1 MNELTTFKYEGKD
14 VRTVQID
21 GNPWWVLKDVC
32 DVLELTNP
40 STIANRLDEDEQTK
54 VDPKQYLGS
63 RSNEPITIISESG
76 LYNVIMLSRKPEAKK
91 FRRWVTHEVLPSI
104 RKHGA
109 YMTPDTIDKMVASP
123 EFGIKLLT
131 ALQEERQ
138 KVNALQAEN
147 SALTVKTAIMAPK
160 AEYFDALVDRESLLS
175 IRETAKAL
183 GIGERQLVSELL
195 ERKYLYRD
203 KKGKLLPYAEK
214 NRDYFEVKEC
224 TNDKTGWCGAQTMVT
239 VRGRE
244 MIMRWNLN

>member
-1 MNELTTFKYEGKD
+1 MNDLQIFKSPEFGEIRAS
-14 VRTVQID
+14 VID
-21 GNPWWVLKDVC
+21 GEPWFVAADVC
-32 DVLELTNP
+32 KVLDHSNVTV
-40 STIANRLDEDEQTK
+40 AVDRLDADEKAKFNLGLTGGETNC
-54 VDPKQYLGS
+54 VNEYGLYSLVLGS
-63 RSNEPITIISESG
+63 RKPDAKAFKRWITHD
-76 LYNVIMLSRKPEAKK
+76 VI
-91 FRRWVTHEVLPSI
+91 PSI

-109 YMTPDTIDKMVASP
+109 YMTPDTIDKMIASP

-183 GIGERQLVSELL
+183 GIGERQLVAELL
-195 ERKYLYRD
+195 ARKYLYRD
-203 KKGKLLPYAEK
+203 RKGKLLPYAEK